1 MICIATPT
9 QGLCANDR
17 KIKKEMTLARGLD
30 VEGDLQRADTWVD
43 SLLATNNKMTAAR
56 GLDVE
61 GDLTSARGL
70 DVEGDLLYGV
80 PTRGSTAVWLPTEGG
95 EWGGGG
101 TENNRRGRLLK
112 LNEIKSTD
120 RQTVF
125 PLASGLS
132 GPMWSRWRTSKGL

>member
-1 MICIATPT
+1 
-9 QGLCANDR
+9 
-17 KIKKEMTLARGLD
+17 MTLARGLD

-43 SLLATNNKMTAAR
+43 SRLATNNKMTAAR

-80 PTRGSTAVWLPTEGG
+80 PTRWSTAVWLPTEGG

-101 TENNRRGRLLK
+101 TENNRRGRLLEHTNK
-112 LNEIKSTD
+112 FT
-120 RQTVF
+120 Q
-125 PLASGLS
+125 
-132 GPMWSRWRTSKGL
+132 